1 MFTLVDAAFQ
11 QRRKML
17 RQSLSGVLGGSAH
30 ASEVLTAAG
39 IDPTARGEAIG
50 VDDFVRLGR
59 TVLAA
64 AE

>member
-1 MFTLVDAAFQ
+1 
-11 QRRKML
+11 
-17 RQSLSGVLGGSAH
+17 VLGGSAH

-59 TVLAA
+59 TVVAA